1 MNAIEL
7 MMSEHKN
14 IIRMLHV
21 VRKYSYKV
29 LKNEEVD
36 INDFYKIIDFIRN
49 YADKHHHMKE
59 ENSLF
64 NRLSEKMGGAT
75 QSGPIMGML
84 MEHDLGRMHI
94 KLLEEALEELKEGN
108 DEAKLDVIANAIAY
122 AELLKRH
129 IEKEDTVIYKYAER
143 ALSSEEQKAVE
154 EECINVEKTAEESK
168 TQQKYIDLLEE
179 LEKKVQ

>member
-1 MNAIEL
+1 
-7 MMSEHKN
+7 
-14 IIRMLHV
+14 
-21 VRKYSYKV
+21 
-29 LKNEEVD
+29 
-36 INDFYKIIDFIRN
+36 
-49 YADKHHHMKE
+49 
-59 ENSLF
+59 
-64 NRLSEKMGGAT
+64 
-75 QSGPIMGML
+75 

-94 KLLEEALEELKEGN
+94 KLLEEALEELKKGN

-168 TQQKYIDLLEE
+168 TQQKYINLLEE